1 MKLTCDLCG
10 GALQMNLGGQGA
22 TCLGCGLTY
31 PMERLREMLT
41 GKTPVKPEPPKPEPP
56 KPEPPKPEPEKE
68 IIYDI
73 QDWTVVPP
81 APYPNRS
88 FDFVPEQFAMSVTEI
103 GADYISGHIQQG
115 GIGVGDRI
123 YINHDYT
130 HPYTICCLNDPSLPD
145 AKAGMWV
152 RLYLKKCPKRI
163 LKNASVVT
171 GDPNPVANA
180 YNYLGTVYEYFS
192 NLLLGEFSQYEIHA
206 DIPHNELDIPV
217 NFLLCQG
224 GKPVLAVFLIHSNDS
239 KGRSQVRK
247 ADRIFALKG
256 VSCTHFYA
264 NYRNDASYVIDRVL
278 SALPEAGSIGD
289 VSQRPQPGDMPVV
302 EPEPEPIILE
312 VVSANKRPGMAWGN
326 AKCFVRQGVVECGM
340 PYYARIN
347 TLEGDEI
354 HVGSLNPAD
363 IAAGSEV
370 KMLLYCDKALLPT
383 IKVLYVFPAEEY
395 DDGIDED

>member
-1 MKLTCDLCG
+1 MKLTCELCG

-22 TCLGCGLTY
+22 TCTTCGLAY

-41 GKTPVKPEPPKPEPP
+41 GKTPVVQDPPKPEPP
-56 KPEPPKPEPEKE
+56 KPVPPKPEPEE
-68 IIYDI
+68 EMIYDVTE
-73 QDWTVVPP
+73 WEKVEKFT
-81 APYPNRS
+81 
-88 FDFVPEQFAMSVTEI
+88 FVPEQFTMSVTET

-123 YINHDYT
+123 YINHDYA
-130 HPYTICCLNDPSLPD
+130 HPYKICCLNDPSLPD
-145 AKAGMWV
+145 AKKGMWAQ
-152 RLYLKKCPKRI
+152 LYLKKCPKRI

-180 YNYLGTVYEYFS
+180 YNYPGTVYEYFS
-192 NLLLGEFSQYEIHA
+192 NLLLGEFSQYEIHS
-206 DIPHNELDIPV
+206 DVPHKELEIPV
-217 NFLLCQG
+217 SFMFYQG
-224 GKPVLAVFLIHSNDS
+224 GKPVLAVFLSHSRDARG
-239 KGRSQVRK
+239 GRQIAK
-247 ADRIFALKG
+247 AFRTLALEG
-256 VSCTHFYA
+256 IPCTNFYE
-264 NYRNDASYVIDRVL
+264 NYRNDAPYVIDRVRG
-278 SALPEAGSIGD
+278 ALPEAGSIGD
-289 VSQRPQPGDMPVV
+289 VPQRPQPYDMPAV

-312 VVSANKRPGMAWGN
+312 IVSANKRPGMAWGT
-326 AKCFVRQGVVECGM
+326 AKCFIRQGVVECGM

-347 TLEGDEI
+347 TLEGEEI
-354 HVGSLNPAD
+354 HVGSLNSGD